1 VTNHTGKATE
11 VESTSIA
18 ALAADADIVRRL
30 LDVRPAVV
38 SLPEQQRLV
47 IPDGMP
53 DSIPDG
59 VIPDDALA
67 LVAGLDAY
75 GD

>member
-1 VTNHTGKATE
+1 MTNPADQPSE

-18 ALAADADIVRRL
+18 DLAADAAIVRRL
-30 LDVRPAVV
+30 LDIRGATV
-38 SLPEQQRLV
+38 SLPRQHSAVSPDSV
-47 IPDGMP
+47 IPDG
-53 DSIPDG
+53 
-59 VIPDDALA
+59 ALA

>member
-1 VTNHTGKATE
+1 VTNHARQPTE

-18 ALAADADIVRRL
+18 DLAADADIVRRL
-30 LDVRPAVV
+30 LDLRRPVV
-38 SLPEQQRLV
+38 SLPEQHRIVL
-47 IPDGMP
+47 
-53 DSIPDG
+53 SEG

>member
-1 VTNHTGKATE
+1 MTNHADKTTE

-38 SLPEQQRLV
+38 ALPEQQRID
-47 IPDGMP
+47 IP
-53 DSIPDG
+53 
-59 VIPDDALA
+59 VVPDDALA

>member
-1 VTNHTGKATE
+1 VTNRAGKSSEAG
-11 VESTSIA
+11 SPSIA
-18 ALAADADIVRRL
+18 DLAADAEIVRRL
-30 LDVRPAVV
+30 LDLRPTVV
-38 SLPEQQRLV
+38 SLPEQHRIVL
-47 IPDGMP
+47 
-53 DSIPDG
+53 SDG

>member
-1 VTNHTGKATE
+1 VTNHAGKTTE

-38 SLPEQQRLV
+38 SLPEQHLV

-53 DSIPDG
+53 EG

>member
-1 VTNHTGKATE
+1 VTNHTAKATE

-47 IPDGMP
+47 IPDG
-53 DSIPDG
+53 IPDG

-67 LVAGLDAY
+67 LVAGLDSY

>member
-1 VTNHTGKATE
+1 MTKHADKTTE

-38 SLPEQQRLV
+38 ALPEQQHID
-47 IPDGMP
+47 IPGD
-53 DSIPDG
+53 

>member
-1 VTNHTGKATE
+1 MTNHAGKSSE

-18 ALAADADIVRRL
+18 DLAADADIVRRL
-30 LDVRPAVV
+30 LDVRRSVV
-38 SLPEQQRLV
+38 SLPEQHRIV
-47 IPDGMP
+47 IPDE
-53 DSIPDG
+53 

-67 LVAGLDAY
+67 LVAGLDPY

>member
-1 VTNHTGKATE
+1 MINHAGNTTE

-38 SLPEQQRLV
+38 SLPEQQRIV
-47 IPDGMP
+47 
-53 DSIPDG
+53 IPDG

>member
-1 VTNHTGKATE
+1 MTNHADKTTE

-38 SLPEQQRLV
+38 ALPEHQR
-47 IPDGMP
+47 IDMP
-53 DSIPDG
+53 DD

>member
-1 VTNHTGKATE
+1 VTNHAGKSTE

-18 ALAADADIVRRL
+18 ALAADAAIVRSL

-38 SLPEQQRLV
+38 ALPEQQRIV
-47 IPDGMP
+47 
-53 DSIPDG
+53 IPDG

>member
-1 VTNHTGKATE
+1 MTNHTGKATE

-38 SLPEQQRLV
+38 SLPEQQRIV
-47 IPDGMP
+47 
-53 DSIPDG
+53 IPDG

>member
-1 VTNHTGKATE
+1 MTNHAGKTTE

-38 SLPEQQRLV
+38 ALPEQQRIV
-47 IPDGMP
+47 V
-53 DSIPDG
+53 PDG

>member
-1 VTNHTGKATE
+1 VTNHAGSSSE
-11 VESTSIA
+11 VESTTIA
-18 ALAADADIVRRL
+18 DLAADADIVRRL

-38 SLPEQQRLV
+38 ALPEQQHID
-47 IPDGMP
+47 IPGD
-53 DSIPDG
+53 

>member
-1 VTNHTGKATE
+1 VTNHAGRTTE

-38 SLPEQQRLV
+38 SLPEQQRIV
-47 IPDGMP
+47 
-53 DSIPDG
+53 IPDG

-67 LVAGLDAY
+67 LVAELDAY

>member
-1 VTNHTGKATE
+1 MTNRADRSSE

-18 ALAADADIVRRL
+18 DLAADADVVRRL
-30 LDVRPAVV
+30 LDVRPAAV
-38 SLPEQQRLV
+38 SLPDQHRIVL
-47 IPDGMP
+47 P
-53 DSIPDG
+53 DSD
-59 VIPDDALA
+59 IPDDALA